1 MKIRFVTRIK
11 LTILAIL
18 IVAAGILLFLKR
30 DYVKGLLHRKVEKKA
45 LITILR
51 SEDLSFL
58 VTNRLVTQ
66 LVVQKKESN
75 PFLGTKEGYLITKV
89 KLYYGIDL
97 NKLTEDSI
105 EVTKN
110 NIIIHMPAPEVL
122 DFAVDL
128 PSVRFIT
135 KKSVLM
141 KIADKIKGN
150 PDLRKELEEMLYNEA
165 VFFFKNEKLLP
176 SRTDIERRLQSF
188 ADLLSKKFGR
198 KIIIKLPERKTIRGE

>member
-1 MKIRFVTRIK
+1 MKIRFITRIK
-11 LTILAIL
+11 LTIVVIL

-30 DYVKGLLHRKVEKKA
+30 DYVRGLLHRKVEKKA

-51 SEDLSFL
+51 SENLSFL
-58 VTNRLVTQ
+58 VTNRLITQ

-75 PFLGTKEGYLITKV
+75 PFLGTKEGYLIAKV
-89 KLYYGIDL
+89 KLYYGVDL

-110 NIIIHMPAPEVL
+110 TLIIHMPAPEVL
-122 DFAVDL
+122 DFTVDL

-135 KKSVLM
+135 KTSVLM
-141 KIADKIKGN
+141 KIADKVKGN

-165 VFFFKNEKLLP
+165 VFFFKNEGLLP
-176 SRTDIERRLQSF
+176 SKKDIEGRLQSF
-188 ADLLSKKFGR
+188 ANLLSKKFGR
-198 KIIIKLPERKTIRGE
+198 RIIIELPERKIIKDD

>member
-11 LTILAIL
+11 LTILVIL
-18 IVAAGILLFLKR
+18 IVATGILLFLKR
-30 DYVKGLLHRKVEKKA
+30 DYVRGLLHRKVEKKA

-75 PFLGTKEGYLITKV
+75 PFLGTKEGYLIAKV
-89 KLYYGIDL
+89 KLYYGVDL

-110 NIIIHMPAPEVL
+110 NIIIHMPASEVL

-141 KIADKIKGN
+141 KIADKVKGN
-150 PDLRKELEEMLYNEA
+150 PDLRKELEEMLYNET

-176 SRTDIERRLQSF
+176 SRTEIEERLQSF

-198 KIIIKLPERKTIRGE
+198 KIIIKLPERKTIRGN